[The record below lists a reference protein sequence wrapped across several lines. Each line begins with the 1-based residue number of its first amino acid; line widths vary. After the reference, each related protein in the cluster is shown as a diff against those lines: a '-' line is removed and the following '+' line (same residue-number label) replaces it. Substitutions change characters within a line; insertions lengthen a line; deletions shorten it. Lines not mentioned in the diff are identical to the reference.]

1 MNFPA
6 DVEKRIVDWYR
17 DSANKD
23 SAIEDMLE
31 VYGCTRTD
39 LHRVLDKANK
49 LQELSHEK
57 INPRDSKIWTMSETK
72 RLVEL
77 YCNDASADEI
87 SDELKRSK
95 DEIVKKIQSLRND
108 GTLKGMI
115 ESANAKREEKESVAE
130 HLKDIVSVFER
141 EGLHNISV
149 SKVPCD
155 VDGNIYLVDISVT
168 KAKAG
173 DSIG

>member
-57 INPRDSKIWTMSETK
+57 INPRD
-72 RLVEL
+72 
-77 YCNDASADEI
+77 
-87 SDELKRSK
+87 
-95 DEIVKKIQSLRND
+95 
-108 GTLKGMI
+108 
-115 ESANAKREEKESVAE
+115 
-130 HLKDIVSVFER
+130 
-141 EGLHNISV
+141 
-149 SKVPCD
+149 
-155 VDGNIYLVDISVT
+155 
-168 KAKAG
+168 
-173 DSIG
+173 